1 MHPASLLPT
10 LPPMPL
16 TSSATKA
23 MRQSAV
29 RRARR
34 QPVKTTMKT
43 VIRKITLAA
52 KDGNSAEVQ
61 KLLPQAYKAIDM
73 AAKRN
78 LIHWKNAA
86 RKKAGVAKMA
96 AVKK

>member
-1 MHPASLLPT
+1 
-10 LPPMPL
+10 MPI

-23 MRQSAV
+23 MRQAAV
-29 RRARR
+29 RKERR

-43 VIRKITLAA
+43 MIRKVTLAA
-52 KDGNSAEVQ
+52 KAGNTAEVQ

-78 LIHWKNAA
+78 IIHWKNAA
-86 RKKAGVAKMA
+86 RKKAGVAKLA
-96 AVKK
+96 AAKK

>member
-1 MHPASLLPT
+1 
-10 LPPMPL
+10 MPI

-23 MRQSAV
+23 MRQSAT

-43 VIRKITLAA
+43 MIRKITLAA
-52 KDGNSAEVQ
+52 KEGKTAEVQ

-73 AAKRN
+73 AAKKN

-86 RKKAGVAKMA
+86 RKKAGVAKLA
-96 AVKK
+96 AAKK

>member
-1 MHPASLLPT
+1 
-10 LPPMPL
+10 MPI

-23 MRQSAV
+23 MRQAAV
-29 RRARR
+29 RRQRR

-43 VIRKITLAA
+43 MIRKITLAA
-52 KDGNSAEVQ
+52 KEGNTSEVQ

-73 AAKRN
+73 AAKKN

-86 RKKAGVAKMA
+86 RKKAGVAKLA